1 MSEGV
6 LLSRFLESFISVLV
20 FKSVGQRSTA
30 KNYYPVSE
38 IFEKRTNNRTADYL
52 EKCILFSDFK
62 YGFRSSRSTTDLLTV
77 ASNRIAR
84 GFNRSGATRAVALDI
99 FNLFDRVW
107 HTGLLHK
114 HKFMEF
120 QVRYL
125 ALFLLFLVK

>member
-77 ASNRIAR
+77 ASNRIAQ
-84 GFNRSGATRAVALDI
+84 GFNRSGATQAVALDI
-99 FNLFDRVW
+99 FNLFDRFGILVFF
-107 HTGLLHK
+107 TK
-114 HKFMEF
+114 ISFMKF

-125 ALFLLFLVK
+125 ALFLLFLVN